1 MRLQKSRTP
10 SGKSARGWQG
20 WMLNVGAMLG
30 SICLLMALLTL
41 FFGIKPLIF
50 VSGSM
55 GPQIPMGSL
64 GMAVSTP
71 VSEISP
77 GHIVSVTTSDSTRVT
92 HRVVEN
98 TLEGLLLKGDANP
111 VADLELYQVDRADRL
126 FFSIPNLGYVISWLN
141 RPWVFFA
148 SGLLCAYV
156 LYVAFVRRNPQ
167 NCDDEDNQDKGAG
180 QLGRLRVNAG
190 SSRRAFR
197 RISKVLSV
205 RSMAVLMAMLIAVQL
220 GTASK
225 IETTKAAFAGSATAT
240 SSPLAAATI
249 PSVPGPLKCET
260 TGGLLGAATRAEV
273 TWSAPALPRG
283 ARYAVRVLLS
293 SGQITYINVDAGT
306 NIVVF
311 RPGLNLLG
319 LLQGQQTF
327 QVKVLVALT
336 TDGLAVAAN
345 GSNIGWVSPVGGAPA
360 TSVHYNPGVLLL
372 NNFSCV

>member
-1 MRLQKSRTP
+1 MRPQKSRTP
-10 SGKSARGWQG
+10 NGKSARACQG
-20 WMLNVGAMLG
+20 WMLNVGAILG

-41 FFGIKPLIF
+41 LFGIKPLIF
-50 VSGSM
+50 ASGSM
-55 GPQIPMGSL
+55 GPQIPTGSL

-77 GHIVSVTTSDSTRVT
+77 GHVVSVITSDDTRVT

-98 TLEGLLLKGDANP
+98 TPEGLVLKGDANP
-111 VADLELYQVDRADRL
+111 VADLQLYPVERADRL
-126 FFSIPNLGYVISWLN
+126 FFSVPNLGYVISWLN
-141 RPWVFFA
+141 QPWVFFA
-148 SGLLCAYV
+148 GGLLCAYV
-156 LYVAFVRRNPQ
+156 LYVAFARRNTQ
-167 NCDDEDNQDKGAG
+167 NCDDEDSQDNGLG
-180 QLGRLRVNAG
+180 QLRMLRGNED
-190 SSRRAFR
+190 SSRRVFR
-197 RISKVLSV
+197 RIAKVLSV
-205 RSMAVLMAMLIAVQL
+205 RSIAVLLALLVAVQL
-220 GTASK
+220 GTATG

-240 SSPLAAATI
+240 SNPLAAATV

-283 ARYAVRVLLS
+283 ARYAVRVLFS
-293 SGQITYINVDAGT
+293 SGQVTYINVDAGT

-336 TDGLAVAAN
+336 TDGLAIAAN
-345 GSNIGWVSPVGGAPA
+345 GSNIGWVSPANGAPA
-360 TSVHYNPGVLLL
+360 TSVHYNPGILLV